1 MTLEWLNRIVVMLDC
16 PVLFE
21 GQMRMSFI
29 QEGLVS
35 AGITSARI
43 VLVDCDDATRLY
55 RLSHERK
62 QPELADA
69 NMMMWAKFLRRE
81 ADAGGFEVFDTSKI
95 SIEESVA
102 HVCELLRS

>member
-1 MTLEWLNRIVVMLDC
+1 MLDC